1 MREVYVTF
9 RNAFQ
14 LFKSTKLIGMFFCVM
29 SPAMFASAKA
39 GVVPAH
45 DVQQNVQQ
53 QQYKEVRGIVV
64 DDAGQPIIGA
74 NIKVKGTNVISV
86 TDLNG
91 KFSLYVPEGNKLS
104 ISYIGYVSVAVVPKG
119 TDMKIVL
126 QDDTKALN
134 EVVVVGYGT
143 QKLKNVTGSMATI
156 SEKDIAD
163 IPVSNIAEALSGK
176 IPGLTVSGGGTRPG
190 DTSSLSVRQ
199 SSELGYAKQ
208 GNTSTPL
215 IVIDDV
221 VQVDPSTGMSDM
233 TQFNLLDPSEIES
246 ITVLRDASAA
256 IYGSRAAQGAIIVTT
271 KRGHS
276 GAPKISYSGKFGVTD
291 AVSHS
296 KEMSAYEYG
305 TFANSFLQS
314 AQIVKSTDTNRTD
327 KLFSDDELES
337 MKGLNNDW
345 LKEAWKSAFTQSHAV
360 NVSGGS
366 EKATYFAGL
375 SYYNQGA
382 NLGNQD
388 YNKYTFRTGVDISLT
403 SDLKFSASLAANQS
417 DVTTSYTKVAT
428 ISDSSYGS
436 KANGYSDYVYL
447 AHMPKYIPWSTEIS
461 GQEYYVSP
469 SGGPN
474 MTTSNGAINTRGDFG
489 AYNYFALNNSG
500 SKATTKS
507 NSWNANFSFTY
518 SVPFVKGLSF
528 RGMYAM
534 SRSASVAEEASL
546 PYTLAYLNNMSQ
558 EGKHLYSAWNAS
570 DYVVKTIDKS
580 SSVLY
585 DNVNDENRQMNFF
598 INYQRKFGQHN
609 IDAMASV
616 ERSDAYTTSAR
627 QAYDTP
633 TNYSGTSSTAGTINT
648 SSYVN
653 KYESGT
659 LSYLGRVNYSYMD
672 RYMLQ
677 FLFRSDASTKFA
689 PENYWGFFPSASAG
703 WVISEEKFW
712 KKNLPWVE
720 YMKLRASWGKTGR
733 DNIAP
738 WEWRQTFTYNSG
750 KGYQF
755 GTNGG
760 VLGYGYTPNK
770 SPNRNVHWDVSN
782 KFDFGFDS
790 RFLNSRLS
798 ATVDLYYEINSDILN
813 SAVIS
818 TTGIPFY
825 IGGGYSEENN
835 GRIDT
840 YGAEFALTW
849 RDHIGEVKYH
859 VGVNFGFSGNK
870 VKDWPTLAASYPSS
884 NNMVVGGHTS
894 DYMPAWG
901 YKVWKGTSTGD
912 GILRNQADIDSY
924 WAYLQKNAGAGTPSY
939 FNNTTESSLQPGM
952 LAYQDLGGDMVN
964 GKVTAPDGKIT
975 NTGADLGKLAKS
987 NKTHGFTTQL
997 GFEWNGLTFDTQIS
1011 TSWGGLNTIDVV
1023 NIKGTKT
1030 SNPIW
1035 SPEYYFKD
1043 MFDAT
1048 TNPKGKYP
1056 NLGCEQVIGNS
1067 VSATSDF
1074 WQISTFR
1081 CYVKNISIGY
1091 TLPKKWTQP
1100 LRIESARLSILG
1112 NNLWDFYNPYPNHYR
1127 NMYNTSYAYPT
1138 MRTWSLGVNVSF

>member
-428 ISDSSYGS
+428 ISDSSY
-436 KANGYSDYVYL
+436 
-447 AHMPKYIPWSTEIS
+447 
-461 GQEYYVSP
+461 
-469 SGGPN
+469 
-474 MTTSNGAINTRGDFG
+474 
-489 AYNYFALNNSG
+489 
-500 SKATTKS
+500 
-507 NSWNANFSFTY
+507 
-518 SVPFVKGLSF
+518 
-528 RGMYAM
+528 
-534 SRSASVAEEASL
+534 
-546 PYTLAYLNNMSQ
+546 
-558 EGKHLYSAWNAS
+558 
-570 DYVVKTIDKS
+570 
-580 SSVLY
+580 
-585 DNVNDENRQMNFF
+585 
-598 INYQRKFGQHN
+598 
-609 IDAMASV
+609 
-616 ERSDAYTTSAR
+616 
-627 QAYDTP
+627 
-633 TNYSGTSSTAGTINT
+633 
-648 SSYVN
+648 
-653 KYESGT
+653 
-659 LSYLGRVNYSYMD
+659 
-672 RYMLQ
+672 
-677 FLFRSDASTKFA
+677 
-689 PENYWGFFPSASAG
+689 
-703 WVISEEKFW
+703 
-712 KKNLPWVE
+712 
-720 YMKLRASWGKTGR
+720 
-733 DNIAP
+733 
-738 WEWRQTFTYNSG
+738 
-750 KGYQF
+750 
-755 GTNGG
+755 
-760 VLGYGYTPNK
+760 
-770 SPNRNVHWDVSN
+770 
-782 KFDFGFDS
+782 
-790 RFLNSRLS
+790 
-798 ATVDLYYEINSDILN
+798 
-813 SAVIS
+813 
-818 TTGIPFY
+818 
-825 IGGGYSEENN
+825 
-835 GRIDT
+835 
-840 YGAEFALTW
+840 
-849 RDHIGEVKYH
+849 
-859 VGVNFGFSGNK
+859 
-870 VKDWPTLAASYPSS
+870 
-884 NNMVVGGHTS
+884 
-894 DYMPAWG
+894 
-901 YKVWKGTSTGD
+901 
-912 GILRNQADIDSY
+912 
-924 WAYLQKNAGAGTPSY
+924 
-939 FNNTTESSLQPGM
+939 
-952 LAYQDLGGDMVN
+952 
-964 GKVTAPDGKIT
+964 
-975 NTGADLGKLAKS
+975 
-987 NKTHGFTTQL
+987 
-997 GFEWNGLTFDTQIS
+997 
-1011 TSWGGLNTIDVV
+1011 
-1023 NIKGTKT
+1023 
-1030 SNPIW
+1030 
-1035 SPEYYFKD
+1035 
-1043 MFDAT
+1043 
-1048 TNPKGKYP
+1048 
-1056 NLGCEQVIGNS
+1056 
-1067 VSATSDF
+1067 
-1074 WQISTFR
+1074 
-1081 CYVKNISIGY
+1081 
-1091 TLPKKWTQP
+1091 
-1100 LRIESARLSILG
+1100 
-1112 NNLWDFYNPYPNHYR
+1112 
-1127 NMYNTSYAYPT
+1127 
-1138 MRTWSLGVNVSF
+1138 